1 MQAHT
6 IEQVIALLRAIIE
19 TEIAENSKL
28 AFFPILYKKVTEAVK
43 EVMDKKEFENNERME
58 KLDVVLPIATYRLIH
73 NSRQMKSA
81 LIAGK

>member
-43 EVMDKKEFENNERME
+43 GN
-58 KLDVVLPIATYRLIH
+58 
-73 NSRQMKSA
+73 
-81 LIAGK
+81 G

>member
-58 KLDVVLPIATYRLIH
+58 KLDVVFANRYLQAYTQFKE
-73 NSRQMKSA
+73 QMKKV
-81 LIAGK
+81 L